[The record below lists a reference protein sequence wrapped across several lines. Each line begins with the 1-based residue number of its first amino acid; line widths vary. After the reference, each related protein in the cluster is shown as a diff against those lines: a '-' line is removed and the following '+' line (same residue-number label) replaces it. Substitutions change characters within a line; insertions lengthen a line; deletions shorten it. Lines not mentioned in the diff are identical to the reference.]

1 MFVHVF
7 DFNKCLPLLQ
17 PSVALRALPRM
28 TARNAAQVALLSN
41 PSPPPPPH
49 PVNGSFLPPLVP
61 TKDAMFPG
69 ADNLGQGL
77 AVQDI
82 GVAANIRHTLPSHPG
97 ETATVY
103 TAGLEFCDLNLV
115 LCTSANLV
123 SSKLDNL

>member
-17 PSVALRALPRM
+17 PSVALRAFPRI
-28 TARNAAQVALLSN
+28 TARNAAHVTLLSN
-41 PSPPPPPH
+41 PSPPPPSPPH

-82 GVAANIRHTLPSHPG
+82 AVAANIRHTLPSHPG
-97 ETATVY
+97 EAATV
-103 TAGLEFCDLNLV
+103 
-115 LCTSANLV
+115 
-123 SSKLDNL
+123 